1 MEVKMETVMV
11 HEATTQDLAAIVVLL
26 GQLGY
31 FTGPDQLE
39 ARFEK
44 IQAESGRHKLMVAR
58 MGEQTVGLLHI
69 QRRTTLMEG
78 PGLEIVSLVVDE
90 TMRSQGI
97 GRLLLQAAE
106 RIAGETE
113 ASLITLYS
121 NQQRA
126 RAHQFYLRHG
136 FRIKKVS
143 VMLQKSL

>member
-1 MEVKMETVMV
+1 METVMV
-11 HEATTQDLAAIVVLL
+11 HEATTQDLAAIVDLL

-31 FTGPDQLE
+31 FTGPDQLA

-58 MGEQTVGLLHI
+58 IGEQAVGLLHL

-78 PGLEIVSLVVDE
+78 AGLEIVSLVVDE

-113 ASLITLYS
+113 ASLIMLYS
-121 NQQRA
+121 NQQRV
-126 RAHQFYLRHG
+126 RAHQFYQCHG